1 MSWKLVNTYD
11 LIVSE
16 DLQIQNIMANYHLA
30 ESISDAGWYQLISLT
45 KSKAEYAG
53 KVVELVDPRNTSQVC
68 FCGCRIPKDLSMS
81 VHSCTQCGLN

>member
-1 MSWKLVNTYD
+1 MGKRIYMSWKLVNTYD

-53 KVVELVDPRNTSQVC
+53 KVVELVDPEKHIAGMLLRLQNT
-68 FCGCRIPKDLSMS
+68 
-81 VHSCTQCGLN
+81 